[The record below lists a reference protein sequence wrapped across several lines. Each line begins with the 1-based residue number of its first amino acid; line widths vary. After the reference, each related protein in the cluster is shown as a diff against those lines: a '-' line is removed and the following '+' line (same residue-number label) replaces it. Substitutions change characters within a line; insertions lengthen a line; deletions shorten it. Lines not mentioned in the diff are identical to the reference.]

1 MNFKRSTT
9 SMAIALMALSLISVT
24 SIQQDAFAQSQGM
37 TITATA
43 DKGSDTITVTGQTIS
58 DVTDV
63 TFRVTS
69 PSGNNVV
76 AVGQVSP
83 DDNGEF
89 ATEFK
94 VGPTWTEDGFYTIS
108 AMQAITQSSL
118 YTLEVLVE
126 VTNGMVEE
134 TSVTES
140 NLETGLFKP
149 MEPVVTRDAGI
160 EISAEAEMGSDT
172 ITITGST
179 DRVSTDITL
188 TVVAPNGNVV
198 SIDQVSPMLDG
209 EFTSVITTGG
219 PLWTQD
225 GIYTVTAQQF
235 DSSAYTASAEV
246 DIKDGLV
253 VPEFGTIAA
262 MILAV
267 SIISIIAISAKSRLS
282 IMPRY

>member
-24 SIQQDAFAQSQGM
+24 SIQQDAFAQNQGM
-37 TITATA
+37 SITATA
-43 DKGSDTITVTGQTIS
+43 DMGSNTITVTGETVS
-58 DVTDV
+58 DITDV
-63 TFRVTS
+63 TLRVTS
-69 PSGNNVV
+69 PNGNVV
-76 AVGQVSP
+76 AIDQISPVDGNFDLELKIGQMWS
-83 DDNGEF
+83 
-89 ATEFK
+89 A
-94 VGPTWTEDGFYTIS
+94 DGFYTITAS
-108 AMQAITQSSL
+108 QSVVQNSL
-118 YTLEVLVE
+118 YTLNVE
-126 VTNGMVEE
+126 VEVANGMVTEN
-134 TSVTES
+134 TSVSES
-140 NLETGLFKP
+140 NLETGGI
-149 MEPVVTRDAGI
+149 VVSEDPNVARDAGL
-160 EISAEAEMGSDT
+160 EINAEAEMGSDM
-172 ITITGST
+172 IEITGTT

-198 SIDQVSPMLDG
+198 SVDQVSPALNG

-225 GIYTVTAQQF
+225 GIYTVTAKQF
-235 DSSAYTASAEV
+235 DSSAYTASTEV

-267 SIISIIAISAKSRLS
+267 AIVSIIAVSSKSRLS